1 MRKADT
7 KRQKESKTRKLKF
20 WYTNIDTLTQ
30 TKHQEMIK
38 LIEDKKYPPDDIA
51 LVEAKPKNSKT
62 VWNPAWYKINN
73 YNIESVNMNPNDR
86 GRGIL
91 IFVIKD
97 VDYCIRQNPNELQE
111 MMICDIALIEN
122 LFAWQLSTGAQTHRK

>member
-1 MRKADT
+1 
-7 KRQKESKTRKLKF
+7 
-20 WYTNIDTLTQ
+20 
-30 TKHQEMIK
+30 MIK
-38 LIEDKKYPPDDIA
+38 LIEDKKNPPDDIA

-97 VDYCIRQNPNELQE
+97 IDYCIRQNPNELQE